1 MNVSL
6 DSGSAEVYK
15 RVKGVDGFDIVIDN
29 LRKYDQ
35 VANKNI
41 DLKYIIFD
49 LNNDII
55 EINKFLLFAKSLKN
69 LRAVEF
75 SFDFREVNNSAVSSK
90 TKVAASFFLRF
101 ADELG
106 LSSRSFFVGDE
117 MIKEIGSILEK

>member
-1 MNVSL
+1 M